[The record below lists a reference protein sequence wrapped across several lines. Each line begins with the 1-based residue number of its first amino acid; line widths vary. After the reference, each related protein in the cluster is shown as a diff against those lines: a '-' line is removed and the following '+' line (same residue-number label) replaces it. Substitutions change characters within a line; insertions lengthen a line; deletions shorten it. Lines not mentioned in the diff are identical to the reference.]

1 MQSAA
6 DFFVNLHAN
15 LAEANLGVFL
25 GLIKRLRLR
34 LHRLVDWLHVVD
46 CVMLALRLQFHFH
59 SYSRFY
65 VEEMVLHLFLIK
77 RWIISQYFVVLLQVL
92 VSYVGFHVASLG
104 RKG

>member
-6 DFFVNLHAN
+6 RFFVVLHAN

-25 GLIKRLRLR
+25 ALIERLRLR
-34 LHRLVDWLHVVD
+34 FHRLVNWLHVVD
-46 CVMLALRLQFHFH
+46 CVMIALGLQFHFH

-77 RWIISQYFVVLLQVL
+77 RWIISQYFVILLQVL
-92 VSYVGFHVASLG
+92 VSYVGFHVAGLG
-104 RKG
+104 GKG